1 MLHKELGKFIE
12 FSDNISILF
21 NIRLLFYF
29 VDEATEPRIVWGGLK
44 ENDPTREWHY

>member
-1 MLHKELGKFIE
+1 MLDKELGKFTE

-29 VDEATEPRIVWGGLK
+29 ADEATEPRIV
-44 ENDPTREWHY
+44 